1 MTEKENKQ
9 REPSI
14 NQHIIS
20 RFPFHGK
27 SKYLIDKFYIIGY
40 NDATLNKC
48 LNKRDK
54 NKIEKIDLDSIDTS
68 AKMRFS
74 SKIYQSKLT
83 QTNPKEMPSPYDFIN
98 QFTLKESPSLINEII
113 NDYNKQVLD
122 IDLTID
128 MIFPNKPII
137 YSVRDYK
144 KQHSLDRRYTKNVR
158 NNSNYNNVKTEYEN
172 DMNYYR
178 NILNND
184 IKEIINKKK
193 YFMVFSSNP
202 QIDKKNKK
210 SINGF
215 CYINYCKYKEK
226 ILINDYLYTYYIPVA
241 LCIISEYPY
250 YNSYYKLSEQIFN
263 LFNSKN
269 IEVPIEIMLY
279 NIINSTLSPIKGD
292 VELCIEPVS
301 FNKNN
306 INTNSI
312 SSKHVTNSDYSNSE
326 TKKKKN
332 DVAVEISSFEIVEK
346 NNYINI
352 KEENTS
358 NSTKELAHIEKKLSD
373 NKSNIN
379 ESLRKSKLIKESNI
393 KTLLRTKTGNF
404 RESKNLFE
412 QIKFPF
418 LQGYPIFHYNLSKI
432 LFNSFSISK
441 IIYIF
446 INSFLEKDI
455 IFFSNDIE
463 LLSLVINTFQN
474 LNYPLNDNTYYNI
487 NACIS
492 YDNFIAGNSKYIST
506 AFNSIKGINS
516 QYKMIYLNDSKFK
529 LKDSLIYDLD
539 NREIII
545 KNKNDTSFYEYN
557 KKILK
562 LKDDKEYKG
571 SLLFYEIKK
580 LYENLNIVRE
590 KYRNI
595 ESSNKIDNNLYY
607 NKKLNIEIQES
618 FYRFIV
624 NILVYFYRQLIFNFN
639 FDNKNKDDNKNN
651 ENGILIDFNED
662 YENDSEIKYKN
673 TIDENY
679 FFNELKNTLK
689 FNIFFKNFINNH
701 ESLELYEISYLFLDE
716 YISILSNINNI
727 NLNNYN
733 LKFFNIFENLYN
745 KKQSQK
751 INIDFNAFLSEYFKK
766 CKNDFDRD
774 IRDFNYNGKNI
785 IKYSEIKE
793 NIKYKWYELDNKLLL
808 KYILYIKSLEN
819 NEYERMFNLNIILND
834 NVPKKIKID
843 DIEDEIEKEIFS
855 NKFNSNNLLIN
866 DDDICCMNIILL
878 ISISLKFIDI
888 ETYIS
893 VIIGNLFKE
902 FFLFR
907 KYYYILMDMIY
918 KIINYELNENK
929 NNNKRVD
936 NLMAIYYPC
945 INSFREKNII
955 PNKKII
961 NTIINMNQ
969 IELEI
974 REKNFDILKKEKD
987 EIENYKIDK
996 NNYLIFLNHN
1006 FSQHGIINEKNIIK
1020 YVNDDDI
1027 NDENNWK
1034 NRLGF
1039 IVIIRGGAKQ
1049 LLIVPKIKFI
1059 GKYKKNE
1066 KEINNITFIT
1076 DIYSQRKI
1084 NDILYKEY
1092 QNFFNKNLDI
1102 NSLNIKNIINSLLN
1116 ICIFIRNSS
1125 KFKNKN
1131 EIFEAIKIILLY
1143 YINYS
1148 IPK

>member
-250 YNSYYKLSEQIFN
+250 YNSFYKLSEQIFN

-346 NNYINI
+346 DKYINI

-733 LKFFNIFENLYN
+733 LKFFIIFENLYN
-745 KKQSQK
+745 KK
-751 INIDFNAFLSEYFKK
+751 
-766 CKNDFDRD
+766 
-774 IRDFNYNGKNI
+774 
-785 IKYSEIKE
+785 
-793 NIKYKWYELDNKLLL
+793 
-808 KYILYIKSLEN
+808 
-819 NEYERMFNLNIILND
+819 
-834 NVPKKIKID
+834 
-843 DIEDEIEKEIFS
+843 
-855 NKFNSNNLLIN
+855 
-866 DDDICCMNIILL
+866 
-878 ISISLKFIDI
+878 
-888 ETYIS
+888 
-893 VIIGNLFKE
+893 
-902 FFLFR
+902 
-907 KYYYILMDMIY
+907 
-918 KIINYELNENK
+918 
-929 NNNKRVD
+929 
-936 NLMAIYYPC
+936 
-945 INSFREKNII
+945 
-955 PNKKII
+955 
-961 NTIINMNQ
+961 
-969 IELEI
+969 
-974 REKNFDILKKEKD
+974 
-987 EIENYKIDK
+987 
-996 NNYLIFLNHN
+996 
-1006 FSQHGIINEKNIIK
+1006 
-1020 YVNDDDI
+1020 
-1027 NDENNWK
+1027 
-1034 NRLGF
+1034 
-1039 IVIIRGGAKQ
+1039 
-1049 LLIVPKIKFI
+1049 
-1059 GKYKKNE
+1059 
-1066 KEINNITFIT
+1066 
-1076 DIYSQRKI
+1076 
-1084 NDILYKEY
+1084 
-1092 QNFFNKNLDI
+1092 
-1102 NSLNIKNIINSLLN
+1102 
-1116 ICIFIRNSS
+1116 
-1125 KFKNKN
+1125 
-1131 EIFEAIKIILLY
+1131 
-1143 YINYS
+1143 
-1148 IPK
+1148 